1 MPHINPEVIIPVRFE
16 IRGKING
23 TSSTAFHVIGD
34 FFNFNPTPPFD
45 PQKLQVS
52 GSFLSYTL
60 LHYCLHYETVMI
72 IQIRMESFFTRRRII
87 NSSVTNCYSIFAIY

>member
-1 MPHINPEVIIPVRFE
+1 MPNINPEVIIPVRFE

-34 FFNFNPTPPFD
+34 FFNFNPTPEFD

-52 GSFLSYTL
+52 VWYF
-60 LHYCLHYETVMI
+60 
-72 IQIRMESFFTRRRII
+72 
-87 NSSVTNCYSIFAIY
+87 

>member
-1 MPHINPEVIIPVRFE
+1 MLANWAMPNINPEVIIPVRFE

-34 FFNFNPTPPFD
+34 FFNFNPTPEFD

-52 GSFLSYTL
+52 
-60 LHYCLHYETVMI
+60 VW
-72 IQIRMESFFTRRRII
+72 FF
-87 NSSVTNCYSIFAIY
+87 